1 MRQCAR
7 HLSLNIG
14 LSIPFLS
21 KIIKPKSDAFFN
33 MSVALRSNYSVDRI
47 SDKAMAIRAEDL
59 KISRR
64 DESHS
69 KMI

>member
-1 MRQCAR
+1 M
-7 HLSLNIG
+7 
-14 LSIPFLS
+14 PFLS

-69 KMI
+69 EMI